1 MMTIA
6 AFVFVIGVL
15 VFIHEFGH
23 FIVAKLFKIKVEVFS
38 LGLGPRLIGY
48 RGKETDYRISLVP
61 LGGYVKML
69 GENPDEIE
77 QTTESPNAFMSR
89 PKWQRFLVALA
100 GPTMNIVLAL
110 VVPAAVFMY
119 KYAVPAYK
127 LEPARVGFAVPGSPA
142 ESAGLKPGDVIVEYD
157 GRVNPTWSVVDDITI
172 LKPNQMIP
180 VVIDRQGQR
189 ITTNMTLRAVYQQ
202 SDVLGDSGM
211 LPAIPPDPSGGV
223 VISQIQP
230 GTPAEAAGLRAGD
243 KIIRVEDTPTSHS
256 EVLMTIIATSAGR
269 ELRFTYLRD
278 GQEQQVTI
286 VPFNDN
292 GRGRIGSVLM
302 SSPVPVVESNLGPIR
317 ALEESYRQN
326 LRYLWLT
333 KEALAQIFQGQRTVR
348 ETFAGPLRIAE
359 ISGQAAQQGARDLF
373 MWMSI
378 LSLSLG
384 VFNLF
389 PIPVLDGG
397 LIFMLGLE
405 WLMGL
410 TGRQLSVSLREKI
423 QTVGLAI
430 IVILMGYIIYSDFAT
445 RFSSRPQTV
454 NQQPAAQQPAPAN
467 K

>member
-1 MMTIA
+1 
-6 AFVFVIGVL
+6 
-15 VFIHEFGH
+15 
-23 FIVAKLFKIKVEVFS
+23 
-38 LGLGPRLIGY
+38 
-48 RGKETDYRISLVP
+48 
-61 LGGYVKML
+61 
-69 GENPDEIE
+69 
-77 QTTESPNAFMSR
+77 
-89 PKWQRFLVALA
+89 
-100 GPTMNIVLAL
+100 
-110 VVPAAVFMY
+110 
-119 KYAVPAYK
+119 
-127 LEPARVGFAVPGSPA
+127 
-142 ESAGLKPGDVIVEYD
+142 
-157 GRVNPTWSVVDDITI
+157 
-172 LKPNQMIP
+172 
-180 VVIDRQGQR
+180 
-189 ITTNMTLRAVYQQ
+189 
-202 SDVLGDSGM
+202 
-211 LPAIPPDPSGGV
+211 
-223 VISQIQP
+223 
-230 GTPAEAAGLRAGD
+230 
-243 KIIRVEDTPTSHS
+243 
-256 EVLMTIIATSAGR
+256 
-269 ELRFTYLRD
+269 
-278 GQEQQVTI
+278 
-286 VPFNDN
+286 
-292 GRGRIGSVLM
+292 
-302 SSPVPVVESNLGPIR
+302 
-317 ALEESYRQN
+317 
-326 LRYLWLT
+326 LT